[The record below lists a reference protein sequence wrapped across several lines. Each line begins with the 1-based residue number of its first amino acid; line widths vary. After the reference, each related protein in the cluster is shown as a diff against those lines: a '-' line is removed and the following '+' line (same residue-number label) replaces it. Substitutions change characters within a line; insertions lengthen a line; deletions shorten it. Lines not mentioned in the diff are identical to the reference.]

1 MPTELGQLLRLV
13 LLMGLIKAACAHNC
27 SAMATINCP
36 IVNAYVTKVT
46 DPLTKKEH
54 SIVIMK
60 LGAKIPKM
68 EYDAVSKVAS
78 EVEVDELQFSFRA
91 FVAQLIA
98 CRPEVSELYQTVQF
112 TKDADKP
119 RMLTIFVRLMTRDA
133 VYDIDAV
140 QHTAGEKFENGT
152 IARFDSYIYN
162 ISAVKFA
169 DELEIK
175 LQPKSIDDDIAAFG
189 L

>member
-36 IVNAYVTKVT
+36 IVNAYVTTVAERAVVT
-46 DPLTKKEH
+46 
-54 SIVIMK
+54 MK
-60 LGAKIPKM
+60 LGTKVPTM
-68 EYDAVSKVAS
+68 EYDAVSKTAS
-78 EVEVDELQFSFRA
+78 EVEVDEIQLSFRA

-98 CRPEVSELYQTVQF
+98 CRPEVAELYQMVQF
-112 TKDADKP
+112 AKDADKP
-119 RMLTIFVRLMTRDA
+119 RMLTAFVRLMTRDA

-152 IARFDSYIYN
+152 IARFDGYTYN
-162 ISAVKFA
+162 VSSAKFA
-169 DELEIK
+169 DAVEVK
-175 LQPKSIDDDIAAFG
+175 LQPKSLDDDLAAFG

>member
-36 IVNAYVTKVT
+36 IVNAYVTTVAERAVVT
-46 DPLTKKEH
+46 
-54 SIVIMK
+54 MK
-60 LGAKIPKM
+60 LGAKVPSM
-68 EYDAVSKVAS
+68 EYDAVNKVAN
-78 EVEVDELQFSFRA
+78 EVEVDEIQLSFRA

-98 CRPEVSELYQTVQF
+98 ARPEVAELYQMVQF
-112 TKDADKP
+112 AKDADKP
-119 RMLTIFVRLMTRDA
+119 RMLTAFVRLMTRDA

-152 IARFDSYIYN
+152 IARFDGYTYG
-162 ISAVKFA
+162 ISSAKFA
-169 DELEIK
+169 DAVEIK
-175 LQPKSIDDDIAAFG
+175 LQPKSLDDDLAAFG